1 MSYKDIVQNNL
12 DKKIIAIAGN
22 ARSGKDTLGRYISQI
37 LNDHGISTSLN
48 SFAKALKS
56 EVDLLLTKSVG
67 ISAFTENSDEKKI
80 IRDFLVF
87 WGSDFRRRLDENVWI
102 KELEKSYDGKSI
114 LIVTDL
120 RFENELK
127 WVREN
132 NGIVLFISRVDENNE
147 IIPPA
152 NSYEEVNNKI
162 LLENSDNSL
171 TWLTSENETLLK
183 GLSHEIIAPVLN
195 EEIFELWKATCPL

>member
-1 MSYKDIVQNNL
+1 MQNNL

-56 EVDLLLTKSVG
+56 EVDPLLTKSVG

-183 GLSHEIIAPVLN
+183 GLSHEIITPVLN

>member
-1 MSYKDIVQNNL
+1 MRNDLN
-12 DKKIIAIAGN
+12 KKIIAIAGN
-22 ARSGKDTLGRYISQI
+22 ARSGKDTLGKYLSQI
-37 LNDHGISTSLN
+37 LNDCGISTSLN

-56 EVDLLLTKSVG
+56 EVDPLLMKSVG

-87 WGSDFRRRLDENVWI
+87 WGSDFRRKLDENVWI
-102 KELEKSYDGKSI
+102 NELEKSYDGKSI

-120 RFENELK
+120 RFQNELK

-132 NGIVLFISRVDENNE
+132 NGIILFISRVDENNQ

-152 NSYEEVNNKI
+152 NSYEEVNNKL
-162 LLENSDNSL
+162 LLENCDNSL
-171 TWLTSENETLLK
+171 TWLTSENETILK
-183 GLSHEIIAPVLN
+183 GLSHEMISPVLN
-195 EEIFELWKATCPL
+195 KEIFELWKATCPL